1 MQHLRFALIKIT
13 LCLIIGVVAAYFSSL
28 PLWIWASA
36 AVLVLCVNALLY
48 LKLPPQRWIIPALT
62 LCLQGFLAGGFTA
75 CYYQQI
81 AADHYIRKTDFESS
95 AIRVSLTERLRP
107 GRKGQRFLA
116 KVAQLNQ
123 RRCSGEILIHLP
135 DSVFY
140 PIGTVLDLKGTLVPH
155 PAKANP
161 GQFDYGEYL
170 VGKKIFAQFYPK
182 SVAVTG
188 FDPSYLSRADALRT
202 DWLQTI
208 ASAGLS
214 REALP
219 VFAALLLGQ
228 QTDIGKEMLKDYQL
242 AGAVHILSVSGLHVG
257 FIVMFL
263 TALLKPLPNH
273 RWGRA
278 LRLLIILVSLWSF
291 AILAGL
297 SPSVVRSAT
306 MFSFLAW
313 GAQLRRPA
321 NAFHTLAVSAMV
333 LLLIHPAY
341 LFDVGFQLSYA
352 AVAFIL
358 WLQPILNNLWQPKTK
373 IAGYARDICTVSVAA
388 QIGTLPLSLY
398 YFHQFPGLFMITN
411 LLIIPLV
418 GVIMGAGLLLLMLS
432 AINWIPGWI
441 VWVNEMLI
449 KLLNFIISK
458 VASVDALAFQNL
470 PFHLMMVPLA
480 YLLTLLLVGAASKP
494 TFPRITAL
502 LAMLISLQGGWLI
515 SKSFTARQSELI
527 VFQGKEPAAA
537 IRQGTQIEWMT
548 NGEVSADAFATQFY
562 GASVHKKALPNTIS
576 YGRERIFRTD
586 STGVLPNKKPDILW
600 ISGNPKLNPERVVAI
615 LNPKKIVVDGSNT
628 RWTTYLWKRICHQKN
643 IPFHS
648 TYEKGFYKL

>member
-1 MQHLRFALIKIT
+1 MQHLKFALIKIA
-13 LCLIIGVVAAYFSSL
+13 LCLIIGVVAAHFSSL
-28 PLWIWASA
+28 SLWIWASA
-36 AVLVLCVNALLY
+36 SVLVLSVNALLY
-48 LKLPPQRWIIPALT
+48 FKLPRRRWAIPAAT
-62 LCLQGFLAGGFTA
+62 FCLQGFLAGGFAA

-81 AADHYIRKTDFESS
+81 PADHYIRKTDFDS
-95 AIRVSLTERLRP
+95 ATIRVSLTERLRP
-107 GRKGQRFLA
+107 GKKGPRFLA
-116 KVAQLNQ
+116 EVIELNQ
-123 RRCSGEILIHLP
+123 RQCLGEILIHLP
-135 DSVFY
+135 DSTFY
-140 PIGTVLDLKGTLVPH
+140 PIGTVLQLKGSLVPH

-188 FDPSYLSRADALRT
+188 FKRSYLSRADALRT

-228 QTDIGKEMLKDYQL
+228 QTDINKEILKDYQL
-242 AGAVHILSVSGLHVG
+242 AGAVHILSVSGLHIG

-263 TALLKPLPNH
+263 NALLKPLPNH
-273 RWGRA
+273 QWGRA
-278 LRLLIILVSLWSF
+278 LRLVIILGSLWSF

-297 SPSVVRSAT
+297 SPSVVRSAA

-321 NAFHTLAVSAMV
+321 NAFHTLAVSAMI

-358 WLQPILNNLWQPKTK
+358 WLQPILNNLWQPRTK

-398 YFHQFPGLFMITN
+398 YFHQFPGLFLITN

-418 GVIMGAGLLLLMLS
+418 GVIMGAGLLLLML
-432 AINWIPGWI
+432 AAVNWVPGWI

-449 KLLNFIISK
+449 GILNFLISK

-470 PFHLMMVPLA
+470 PFHLMMVPVA
-480 YLLTLLLVGAASKP
+480 YLLIPVFVRAASKP
-494 TFPRITAL
+494 TFPRLTAL
-502 LAMLISLQGGWLI
+502 FVMLISMQIGWLLWRDN
-515 SKSFTARQSELI
+515 TVDQSEFI
-527 VFQGKEPAAA
+527 VFQGKEPVATM
-537 IRQGTQIEWMT
+537 RRGVQIDWLT
-548 NGEVSADAFATQFY
+548 NGEVSADAYATQFY
-562 GASVHKKALPNTIS
+562 GASVLKKALPNTIS
-576 YGRERIFRTD
+576 YRRERIFRTD
-586 STGVLPNKKPDILW
+586 STGVLPNEKPDILW
-600 ISGNPKLNPERVVAI
+600 ISGNPKINPERVVAI
-615 LNPKKIVVDGSNT
+615 LHPKKIVIDGTNT
-628 RWTTYLWKRICHQKN
+628 RWTTHLWKRICRQKK

-648 TYEKGFYKL
+648 TYEKGYFKL